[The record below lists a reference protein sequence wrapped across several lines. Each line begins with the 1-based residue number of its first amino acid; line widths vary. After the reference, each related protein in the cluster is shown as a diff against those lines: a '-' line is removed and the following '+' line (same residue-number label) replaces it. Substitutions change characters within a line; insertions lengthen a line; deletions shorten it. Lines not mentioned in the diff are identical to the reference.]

1 MLMTKDEPRISK
13 LGARFIE
20 ILEAGKGAWLTR
32 SEVGLELGRK
42 LQPYDIALLE
52 QMTKDGLI
60 ESREALTGAVKT
72 RWEYRVKQ

>member
-1 MLMTKDEPRISK
+1 MLMTKDESQLSK
-13 LGARFIE
+13 LGVRFVE
-20 ILEAGKGAWLTR
+20 ILTAAKGEWLSR
-32 SEVGLELGRK
+32 SQVGLELGRK

-72 RWEYRVKQ
+72 RWEYRIKK